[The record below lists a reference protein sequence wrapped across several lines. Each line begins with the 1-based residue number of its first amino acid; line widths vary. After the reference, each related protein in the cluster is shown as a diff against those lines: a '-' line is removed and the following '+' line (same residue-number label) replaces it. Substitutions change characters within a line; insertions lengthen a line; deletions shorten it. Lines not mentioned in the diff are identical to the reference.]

1 MLIFQSFRL
10 GDSYHSKIMKILSNT
25 ILFLV
30 NIEVSVEV
38 CSDSVQCFRK
48 FMSTT
53 EEKAKNNLPFLPV
66 V

>member
-10 GDSYHSKIMKILSNT
+10 GDSYHSKILKICRILINT
-25 ILFLV
+25 NTRSVIMFLV

-38 CSDSVQCFRK
+38 CTDSVQCFRK

-53 EEKAKNNLPFLPV
+53 EEKG
-66 V
+66 